1 MDENNLFLK
10 TVQEKYERFC
20 DYYMNMHSDFLSIEQ
35 QSLLSGFLR
44 THTKEGVY
52 LFGGYGDAERQQ
64 VVFLPDYSG
73 VPEKVNALAAFA
85 NEKEKNSAIA
95 QILLEYFAE
104 NPDDC
109 PICLLDVSI
118 PPAEH
123 RTLGHR
129 DYLGALI
136 GEGIR
141 REKIGDI
148 LVAPKGAQIIV
159 AAELGDYL
167 AENFRHAG
175 SVSINVKKA
184 SVFTLNG
191 LKSETKNLKFTLSSP
206 RLDNIT
212 AGIFG
217 ISRKDA
223 AEAISRGKVFVNGR
237 EISKPDFTLKGGEKV
252 VLRGKGKAIYN
263 GISGESKKGKLYVN
277 VDKYV

>member
-44 THTKEGVY
+44 THMKEGVY

-167 AENFRHAG
+167 AESFRHAG

>member
-10 TVQEKYERFC
+10 TIQEKYERFC

-44 THTKEGVY
+44 AHMKEGVY

-85 NEKEKNSAIA
+85 NEKEKSSAIA

>member
-44 THTKEGVY
+44 THMKEGVY

-85 NEKEKNSAIA
+85 NEKEKSSAIA

-191 LKSETKNLKFTLSSP
+191 LKSETKNLKLTLSSP

>member
-1 MDENNLFLK
+1 MDENTLFLK
-10 TVQEKYERFC
+10 SVEEKYEKFC
-20 DYYMNMHSDFLSIEQ
+20 DYYTIMHSDFLSLEQ
-35 QSLLSGFLR
+35 QSMLSGFLR
-44 THTKEGVY
+44 THCEEGVY
-52 LFGGYGDAERQQ
+52 LFGGYGDAERRQ
-64 VVFLPDYSG
+64 VIFLPDYCG
-73 VPEKVNALAAFA
+73 VPEKVNAFSHFS
-85 NEKEKNSAIA
+85 NEKDKSSAITQA
-95 QILLEYFAE
+95 LLEYFSE

-129 DYLGALI
+129 DYLGALT

-148 LVAPKGAQIIV
+148 IVGEKGAQIIV

-167 AENFRHAG
+167 VNNFHHVGA
-175 SVSINVKKA
+175 VSIRAKKV
-184 SVFTLNG
+184 SVFALNN
-191 LKSETKNLKFTLSSP
+191 LKSETKSLKFTVSSP

-223 AEAISRGKVFVNGR
+223 TESISRGKVFVNGR
-237 EISKPDFTLKGGEKV
+237 ETTKPDFTLKGGEKI

-277 VDKYV
+277 IEKYV

>member
-10 TVQEKYERFC
+10 TIQEKYERFC

-44 THTKEGVY
+44 THMKEGVY

-85 NEKEKNSAIA
+85 NEKEKSSAIA

>member
-20 DYYMNMHSDFLSIEQ
+20 DYYMNMHSDFLSIEH

-44 THTKEGVY
+44 THMKEGVY

-109 PICLLDVSI
+109 PICLLEVSI

-148 LVAPKGAQIIV
+148 IVAPKGAQIIV

-184 SVFTLNG
+184 SVFTLNS

-223 AEAISRGKVFVNGR
+223 TEAISRGKVFVNGR

>member
-44 THTKEGVY
+44 THMKEGVY

-104 NPDDC
+104 NSDDC

-159 AAELGDYL
+159 ASELGDYL

-184 SVFTLNG
+184 SVFTLNS

>member
-10 TVQEKYERFC
+10 TIQEKYERFC

-44 THTKEGVY
+44 THMKEGVY

-64 VVFLPDYSG
+64 VVFLPDYSS

>member
-44 THTKEGVY
+44 THMKEGVY

-85 NEKEKNSAIA
+85 NEKEKSSAIA

>member
-10 TVQEKYERFC
+10 TIQEKYERFC

-44 THTKEGVY
+44 THMKEGVY